1 MTSYYI
7 WFIILAV
14 IAYVVVT
21 DNNVATAFF
30 LGLQIIQNWIQKR
43 KWMLL
48 NDPRNPINKYLI
60 WRRSYKLARELQNE
74 IQMER
79 QSRTS
84 NNDRKTVE

>member
-1 MTSYYI
+1 MQSYYL
-7 WFIILAV
+7 WFFVFLLLAYF
-14 IAYVVVT
+14 ITT